1 MKTLAEMTH
10 YEVLEV
16 GADVDSEELERA
28 YRLARSTYSEDSL
41 ALYSVFSEEE
51 SSELSR
57 RIEQAYNV
65 LADSDQRRE
74 YDASLGSEI
83 ACEEEIKI
91 ALDLAVEDEP
101 APQDPFE
108 AMREVT
114 EFDGFEEDAE
124 GSFDGAWLR
133 RSRLRTGVEI
143 EQIATI
149 TKINPTYLRFIEEEK
164 FEDLPAAVYVRGF
177 VAAYA
182 RCIGVDPER
191 VVSSYMKRLDGVPRS
206 EPRRV
211 QRPERSQR
219 KERVLRGLRR
229 WR

>member
-16 GADVDSEELERA
+16 GPDVDSEELERA
-28 YRLARSTYSEDSL
+28 YRLVRSAYAEDSL
-41 ALYSVFSEEE
+41 ALYSVFSAEE
-51 SSELSR
+51 SSALSS
-57 RIEQAYNV
+57 RIEQAYRV

-74 YDASLGSEI
+74 YDASLGSEV
-83 ACEEEIKI
+83 ACEDEIKI
-91 ALDLAVEDEP
+91 ALDLAVEDAP
-101 APQDPFE
+101 AAQDPFE

-124 GSFDGAWLR
+124 GPFDGAWLR
-133 RSRLRTGVEI
+133 RFRLRTGVEI

-149 TKINPTYLRFIEEEK
+149 TKINPSYLRFIEEEK
-164 FEDLPAAVYVRGF
+164 FEDLPAPVYVRGF

-182 RCIGVDPER
+182 RCIGLDPER
-191 VVSSYMKRLDGVPRS
+191 VVSSYMKRLEVAPRS
-206 EPRRV
+206 EPRR
-211 QRPERSQR
+211 SQR
-219 KERVLRGLRR
+219 SHRK

>member
-16 GADVDSEELERA
+16 GPDVGFEELVRA
-28 YRLARSTYSEDSL
+28 YRLARSAYAEDSL
-41 ALYSVFSEEE
+41 ALYSVFSAEE
-51 SSELSR
+51 SSALSS
-57 RIEQAYNV
+57 RIEQAYRV

-74 YDASLGSEI
+74 YDASLGSEV
-83 ACEEEIKI
+83 ACEDEIKI
-91 ALDLAVEDEP
+91 ALDLAVEDAP
-101 APQDPFE
+101 AAQDPFE

-124 GSFDGAWLR
+124 GPFDGAWLR

-149 TKINPTYLRFIEEEK
+149 TKINPSYLRFIEEEK
-164 FEDLPAAVYVRGF
+164 FEDLPAPVYVRGF

-182 RCIGVDPER
+182 RCIGLDPER
-191 VVSSYMKRLDGVPRS
+191 VVSSYMKRLEVVPRS
-206 EPRRV
+206 EPRRS
-211 QRPERSQR
+211 RRSQR
-219 KERVLRGLRR
+219 R

>member
-16 GADVDSEELERA
+16 LPDVDSEELERA
-28 YRLARSTYSEDSL
+28 YRLARSAYAEDSL

-51 SSELSR
+51 SSALSS
-57 RIEQAYNV
+57 RIEQAYRV

-74 YDASLGSEI
+74 YDASIGSEV
-83 ACEEEIKI
+83 ACEDEIKI
-91 ALDLAVEDEP
+91 ALDLAVED
-101 APQDPFE
+101 APVLQDPFE

-124 GSFDGAWLR
+124 GPFDGAWLR
-133 RSRLRTGVEI
+133 RFRLRTGVEI

-149 TKINPTYLRFIEEEK
+149 TKINPSYLRFIEEEK
-164 FEDLPAAVYVRGF
+164 FEDLPAPVYVRGF

-182 RCIGVDPER
+182 RCIGLDPER
-191 VVSSYMKRLDGVPRS
+191 VVSGYMKRLDVAPRS
-206 EPRRV
+206 APR
-211 QRPERSQR
+211 RSQR
-219 KERVLRGLRR
+219 K